1 MHPDVSIPHA
11 RTRKRGFTLTEI
23 AIVLGVIGAILGAI
37 WVAASTVSTNQ
48 KISKATTELLTISQ
62 AIKTIYA
69 TKHTFTTGGDNTIT
83 MMNLGVFPADM
94 IVGGQPVSPWGTPV
108 EIYGAWPDNTHFII
122 EFDGQDRG
130 RTSIASKYC
139 APLLM
144 GNYSQTSGSASG
156 ANSFEVTSGTWSSN
170 PPANPEA
177 LFSTCSTASFVYS
190 TF

>member
-1 MHPDVSIPHA
+1 MLPDISILHV

-23 AIVLGVIGAILGAI
+23 AIVLGIIGTILGTI
-37 WVAASTVSTNQ
+37 WVAASNVSTNQ
-48 KISKATTELLTISQ
+48 KVSKATSELLTISQ
-62 AIKTIYA
+62 NIQNIYA
-69 TKHTFTTGGDNTIT
+69 MRHTMTTGGDNTIT
-83 MMNLGVFPADM
+83 LMNMGVFPADM

-144 GNYSQTSGSASG
+144 ENYSQTSQTAGGNDVERRPGEWLAYNVTDPEGWFSAC
-156 ANSFEVTSGTWSSN
+156 T
-170 PPANPEA
+170 
-177 LFSTCSTASFVYS
+177 TASFVYS
-190 TF
+190 TM